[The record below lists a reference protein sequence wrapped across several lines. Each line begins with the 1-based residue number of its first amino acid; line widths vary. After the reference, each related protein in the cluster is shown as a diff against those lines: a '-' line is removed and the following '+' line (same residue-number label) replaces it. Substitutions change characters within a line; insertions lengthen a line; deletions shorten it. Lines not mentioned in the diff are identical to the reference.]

1 MVHNPKRKL
10 LDENGKIIGTIKFRC
25 EKAKSLSTPSN
36 NKFWKESNKKKLNN
50 MILFS
55 IEQISV
61 NY

>member
-1 MVHNPKRKL
+1 MVHTPKRKL